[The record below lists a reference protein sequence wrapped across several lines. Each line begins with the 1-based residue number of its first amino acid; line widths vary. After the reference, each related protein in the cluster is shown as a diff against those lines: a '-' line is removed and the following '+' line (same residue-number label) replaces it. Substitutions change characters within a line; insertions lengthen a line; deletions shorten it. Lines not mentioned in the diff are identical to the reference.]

1 MTTSSINHE
10 QFDDQNSIRPAST
23 PAATDSSMRVNP
35 SPSDGSNDSM
45 ENKAELES
53 TTTTGTTVANVNT
66 EPENTVATAAT
77 PTTKN
82 SIFKNRYFMFLWIAQ
97 ALSQTAQN
105 TLNLAL
111 VEYVDTKSN
120 HSPTQTSIETVA
132 FVLPGVI
139 FSALAGVFVDR
150 FNKRA
155 TLVITN
161 LLRAVLIPWLIFT
174 NNLPLGLAIPI
185 IFMITLL
192 FSTISQF
199 FGPAESSMIPL
210 LVEPEQLTQANS
222 LFQLTFFGA
231 IFVGFSILAP
241 ILPAVIGHN
250 NLFIA
255 LSVLY
260 AGCTILVWLIPK
272 NMEKHEDRPDE
283 TAKQLIGNVWQELI
297 EGMSFI
303 WHEKNVWLAIVYLST
318 VQAILFMLASVG
330 IPFVGVKGLH
340 LPESAI
346 IFILAPLSI
355 GLGVGV
361 VLINRFVNTRNRNRV
376 MIWATVAL
384 GINLAAIGMVK
395 VVAVIWVAIFSPGV
409 PIGGWGLIT
418 LIIMLS
424 ITFGFELSLL
434 QIPALTMMQERSP
447 KEIIGRVY
455 AAYFT
460 FTNLA
465 SILPILGVG
474 ALGDLIGLVP
484 VFLIMG
490 AGVLAIA
497 YYARHLQ
504 PKLT

>member
-1 MTTSSINHE
+1 MTISSANSE
-10 QFDDQNSIRPAST
+10 QFEDKNTIRPASKTTANQPT
-23 PAATDSSMRVNP
+23 PNIANA
-35 SPSDGSNDSM
+35 SDGSTDTLESPNVT
-45 ENKAELES
+45 AELENK
-53 TTTTGTTVANVNT
+53 T
-66 EPENTVATAAT
+66 ATAAANARAELKDKAI
-77 PTTKN
+77 PATKN

-132 FVLPGVI
+132 FVLPGVV

-150 FNKRA
+150 FNKRV
-155 TLVITN
+155 TLLITN
-161 LLRAVLIPWLIFT
+161 LLRAILLPWLILT
-174 NNLPLGLAIPI
+174 DKLPFGAAIPI
-185 IFMITLL
+185 IFLITLL

-210 LVEPEQLTQANS
+210 LAEPEQLTQANS

-231 IFVGFSILAP
+231 IFIGFSILAP
-241 ILPAVIGHN
+241 ILPALIGHN

-260 AGCTILVWLIPK
+260 LVCTVLIWLIPK
-272 NMEKHEDRPDE
+272 TTEKKQERPDE
-283 TAKQLIGNVWQELI
+283 TAKQLISNVWRELI

-330 IPFVGVKGLH
+330 IPYVGVKGLH

-376 MIWATVAL
+376 MLLATVAL
-384 GINLAAIGMVK
+384 GINLAAIGMIK
-395 VVAVIWVAIFSPGV
+395 VVAEIWVAIFSPGV

-418 LIIMLS
+418 LIITLS

-465 SILPILGVG
+465 SILPILFVG
-474 ALGDLIGLVP
+474 FLGDFLGLVP
-484 VFLIMG
+484 VFFIMG

-504 PKLT
+504 PRLT